1 MLPNLVSLY
10 RVVALPVLL
19 WSLRRDGDAVSGLTL
34 ALLGTAAISD
44 LADGWLARRLG
55 RTSRLGQILDPLAD
69 KVFLGGL
76 AIGLVLWREFPAWLL
91 VLLLA
96 RDAAITVVG
105 FGLLRRQK
113 VVITANRLGKASTAV
128 MSLTAVAHVLAVPV
142 IVRQGMAGAAALL
155 LMASS
160 LGYLRVLRQ
169 AVGAATGPR
178 PERGDGTAA
187 IGDPPRRRA
196 AGGP

>member
-10 RVVALPVLL
+10 RVAALPVLL
-19 WSLRRDGDAVSGLTL
+19 WSLRCDGDAASGLTL

-76 AIGLVLWREFPAWLL
+76 AIGLVLWRDFPVWLL

-96 RDAAITVVG
+96 RDAAITVAG
-105 FGLLRRQK
+105 FGLLRRRQ
-113 VVITANRLGKASTAV
+113 VVIPANLLGKVSTAV

-142 IVRQGMAGAAALL
+142 FVRQGMAGAAALL
-155 LMASS
+155 LVASG
-160 LGYLRVLRQ
+160 LGYLRALRQ
-169 AVGAATGPR
+169 SVGAA
-178 PERGDGTAA
+178 GT
-187 IGDPPRRRA
+187 P
-196 AGGP
+196 